1 MRQMQGGKREEAC
14 LERRRLD
21 NAVESGVE
29 GSGRYI
35 AMHTIPIQSPLK
47 PMSYGQGRIVLQ
59 QQHAAKNIP
68 ALIPYTIVAC
78 GTMKK
83 PTVRK
88 TKIVNEVIKLHA
100 NQMLHSLCEW
110 ASKVRNGGYGCRGHR
125 HRSIVG
131 VEHALHL
138 LGVGPGLQVP
148 HGCGG
153 GRLVPHPRVAGVVAQ
168 DKLYTAA

>member
-1 MRQMQGGKREEAC
+1 MCPRTGRSLKARAWRHGSGFSSRLHVGYISDTIFIGLAKGLVWRTEEGVFCVRQMQGGKREEAC

-21 NAVESGVE
+21 NAVESDVE
-29 GSGRYI
+29 EMDDTSRY
-35 AMHTIPIQSPLK
+35 TRYRYNPPLK

-110 ASKVRNGGYGCRGHR
+110 ASKV
-125 HRSIVG
+125 
-131 VEHALHL
+131 
-138 LGVGPGLQVP
+138 
-148 HGCGG
+148 
-153 GRLVPHPRVAGVVAQ
+153 
-168 DKLYTAA
+168 